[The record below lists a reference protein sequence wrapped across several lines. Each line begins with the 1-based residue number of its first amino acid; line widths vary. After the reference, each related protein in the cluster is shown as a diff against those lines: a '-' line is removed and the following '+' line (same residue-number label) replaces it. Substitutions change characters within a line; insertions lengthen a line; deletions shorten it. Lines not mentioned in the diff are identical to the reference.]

1 MAAAQSGAGAA
12 TAQSTTLRVFVGGS
26 NQRPDLMRKLFDR
39 YLADKPGLRIDI
51 ETGGATSD
59 LQRQYLS
66 TVLNAKDDAL
76 DVFLI
81 DIVNPAQYFRAGW
94 LEPLDAHLGPAAAL
108 LAPYLPVYREANVV
122 AGRVAALPAFADA
135 LFMFYRRDLLEK
147 HGQAVPRTWN
157 ELARVAR
164 HIQQAEGRADLQGLS
179 VQGAPVEGAVCTF
192 LLPYWSQG
200 KTLQD
205 LEGRPTLD
213 RAAATRGLQQWLTLM
228 DQGVIKRNAA
238 EVKTPD
244 TVNEFKT
251 GKVLFALNWSWAWD
265 RLQKDADSRV
275 RGQVAVMPL
284 PAMDGGS
291 SATCI
296 GGWQWAVSAFSRHKA
311 EAARLVQF
319 MSTPQASQFLAVQGA
334 LLPTYAE
341 VYTDPAVLA
350 QVPWF
355 ADAAAV
361 VRHGRSRP
369 VTARYGEV
377 SDAIRSATNAVLARA
392 RSPEDA
398 AADVDSRLRRVM
410 R

>member
-1 MAAAQSGAGAA
+1 MIKSAITERMLFGVLEQFDERIAYQSNPARADVFQIELKGANRLGIEVDHAGPLLDVGVAELNAPAVDHAVVQAADLAQHAADLSGAIGWQGAEYFERIVA
-12 TAQSTTLRVFVGGS
+12 NNTVGG
-26 NQRPDLMRKLFDR
+26 KLVGIPW
-39 YLADKPGLRIDI
+39 Y
-51 ETGGATSD
+51 T
-59 LQRQYLS
+59 
-66 TVLNAKDDAL
+66 DAGIL
-76 DVFLI
+76 
-81 DIVNPAQYFRAGW
+81 Y
-94 LEPLDAHLGPAAAL
+94 
-108 LAPYLPVYREANVV
+108 YRT
-122 AGRVAALPAFADA
+122 
-135 LFMFYRRDLLEK
+135 DLLEK

-284 PAMDGGS
+284 PAMDGGG

-341 VYTDPAVLA
+341 VYADPAVLA